1 MNVGKAILRV
11 LRVFGIVILIPVVLA
26 LLILLLGFITDLS
39 VTSQWKQ
46 AQQESQDYF
55 SMLKT
60 RRYSSGV
67 SFAILD
73 ANAWDFY
80 DRAIKQ
86 SAGLSAEDKKA
97 ITALTKEGEPFDLP
111 TAERLVQ
118 AFAPTL
124 ALVDS
129 GILCKYCAVP
139 WEYEKGYNMPLPSFV
154 QIQNLARLAIIKG
167 RLEMARGNSKAAAGT
182 YAGVFKMG
190 ADIGGGGEVLIARMV
205 GIVIGQTAL
214 KQMARDLDQY
224 DLGSVLL
231 LKDVLGRLEGNWPS
245 PLASMESEYRLL
257 FLPSVSGWNGSSLLV
272 ALAASY
278 PPVPESFPLRFVAA
292 LLSWR
297 HLFSVRKALLE
308 GTREGLALAR
318 EERGLRDKPWSVI
331 HPCLAQTDSIL
342 EKRRRAWDINSLA
355 IPNYTRLCRRYYEFI
370 SAARVLKA
378 ALALREN
385 HWLPRKEPELVLTL
399 EAYRDRANGQPL
411 HLIPAPSGKGV
422 RLYSVGLNLVDD
434 AGEGSW
440 VGERAKDQGKDDIW
454 IEVP

>member
-11 LRVFGIVILIPVVLA
+11 LRVFGIIILIPVVLVLLA
-26 LLILLLGFITDLS
+26 LLIGFITDLTVS
-39 VTSQWKQ
+39 AQWKQ
-46 AQQESQDYF
+46 AQQESLEYF
-55 SMLKT
+55 T
-60 RRYSSGV
+60 RIKSLRYSSGV
-67 SFAILD
+67 SFATLD

-118 AFAPTL
+118 IYAPTL

-129 GILCKYCAVP
+129 GALCHTCAIP
-139 WEYEKGYNMPLPSFV
+139 WEYEKGYNMPLPSFI
-154 QIQNLARLAIIKG
+154 QIQNLAKLGILKG
-167 RLEMARGNSKAAAGT
+167 RVEMYRNEPRAAAET
-182 YAGVFKMG
+182 YTKILKLG
-190 ADIGGGGEVLIARMV
+190 ADIGGGGEVLISRMV
-205 GIVIGQTAL
+205 GIVVGQTAL
-214 KQMARDLDQY
+214 KQIARDLDQF

-245 PLASMESEYRLL
+245 PLASMETEYRLL
-257 FLPSVSGWNGSSLLV
+257 FLPSVTGWNGIGLF
-272 ALAASY
+272 AAVGNPRPGFAGKAQAYGVMS
-278 PPVPESFPLRFVAA
+278 A
-292 LLSWR
+292 LSWR
-297 HLFSVRKALLE
+297 HFFSVRRALLV
-308 GTREGLALAR
+308 GTRTGLELTQADR
-318 EERGLRDKPWSVI
+318 ELKDKPWSYV
-331 HPCLAQTDSIL
+331 HPRLAQTDSLL
-342 EKRRRAWDINSLA
+342 EKRRRTWDINSMA

-370 SAARVLKA
+370 SAARVLKV

-434 AGEGSW
+434 GGEGSW

-454 IEVP
+454 IDVP

>member
-11 LRVFGIVILIPVVLA
+11 LRVIGIIILIPVVLVLLA
-26 LLILLLGFITDLS
+26 LLIGFVTDLTVS
-39 VTSQWKQ
+39 SQWKQ
-46 AQQESQDYF
+46 AQQESLDYF
-55 SMLKT
+55 T
-60 RRYSSGV
+60 RIKAQRYSSGV
-67 SFAILD
+67 SFAVRD

-80 DRAIKQ
+80 DRAAKQ
-86 SAGLSAEDKKA
+86 LDSLSGEDKKA
-97 ITALTKEGEPFDLP
+97 ITTLSKEGESFDVKL
-111 TAERLVQ
+111 AERLTQ
-118 AFAPTL
+118 TYAPAL

-129 GILCKYCAVP
+129 GTLCKYCAVP

-154 QIQNLARLAIIKG
+154 QIQNLARLALIKG
-167 RLEMARGNSKAAAGT
+167 RLVMARRNPKAAAEA

-214 KQMARDLDQY
+214 KQIARDLDQF
-224 DLGSVLL
+224 DLGSILL

-245 PLASMESEYRLL
+245 PLASMETEYRLL
-257 FLPSVSGWNGSSLLV
+257 FLPSVTGWNGIGLF
-272 ALAASY
+272 AAVGNPRPGFAGQAQAY
-278 PPVPESFPLRFVAA
+278 GVMTA
-292 LLSWR
+292 LSWR
-297 HLFSVRKALLE
+297 HFFSVRRALLE
-308 GTREGLALAR
+308 GTRTGLELTQADR
-318 EERGLRDKPWSVI
+318 ELKDKPWSEVR
-331 HPCLAQTDSIL
+331 PRLFRTDSLL
-342 EKRRRAWDINSLA
+342 EKGRRRWDINSLA

-378 ALALREN
+378 GLAQREN

-411 HLIPAPSGKGV
+411 HLIPAPSGKGG

-440 VGERAKDQGKDDIW
+440 VGERAKDQEKDDIW
-454 IEVP
+454 IEVH